1 MSQQPIPLSINR
13 ATPPV
18 PTGLILTG
26 GGARA
31 AYQVG
36 VLAALAQLRRDAG
49 ATQGAPFP
57 VISGT
62 SAGAINAATLAC
74 HADDFDAAVDGLVH
88 LWQGLHVEDIYRA
101 DAFEAVKSGAR
112 WLSMLSL
119 GWALARWTRSRPKS
133 LLDNT
138 PLRELLLRYLDMG
151 RLETMLSDGHLRALA
166 LTGSSYTSG
175 QHVTFFQT
183 HHHVVPW
190 LREQRM
196 AVQTQ
201 LTHAHL
207 LASSAIPFIFP
218 AEPLALEGTTEWFGD
233 GSMRQS
239 APISPAVH
247 LGAERVLVIGAGRM
261 KEPEGDRRLEAAHE
275 HPSMAQIAGH
285 ALSNIFLDALS
296 VDIERLRRIN
306 RTLALLP
313 REARAATP
321 LRPIDLLVI
330 APSRRIDDLA
340 GEHQASLPPSVRAM
354 LRAFG
359 VSGKGPSTSGSAL
372 VSYLLFEPSFVSE
385 LIHLGMS
392 DTLAKRAEV
401 QRFFGWPARAPQMDP
416 AALRK
421 SRPAGFAAAIAGA
434 SAGAGGSGASAGSAS
449 TAGLAASA

>member
-1 MSQQPIPLSINR
+1 MGDDAAMLHAVPKPQARPSR
-13 ATPPV
+13 AEPV
-18 PTGLILTG
+18 TGLILTG

-49 ATQGAPFP
+49 ICSGQPFP

-74 HADDFDAAVDGLVH
+74 HADDFDGAVDGLLH
-88 LWQGLHVEDIYRA
+88 LWGGLHVENIYRA

-119 GWALARWTRSRPKS
+119 GWALARWTRSRPRS
-133 LLDNT
+133 LLDNA
-138 PLRELLLRYLDMG
+138 PLRELLGRYLDME
-151 RLETMLSDGHLRALA
+151 RLDAMLEQGHLRALA
-166 LTGSSYTSG
+166 LTGSSYSSG

-201 LTHAHL
+201 LTLAHL
-207 LASSAIPFIFP
+207 MASSAIPFIFP
-218 AEPLALEGTTEWFGD
+218 AEPLDLEGQPEWFGD

-247 LGAERVLVIGAGRM
+247 LGADRILVIGAGRM
-261 KEPEGDRRLEAAHE
+261 KEPEGPRHCPNLS

-285 ALSNIFLDALS
+285 ALSNIFLDALA
-296 VDIERLRRIN
+296 VDVERLRRIN

-313 REARAATP
+313 HESRLATA

-330 APSRRIDDLA
+330 APSRRLDDLA
-340 GEHQASLPPSVRAM
+340 GEHHASLPPSVRAL

-359 VSGKGPSTSGSAL
+359 VSGQGRDTSGAAL
-372 VSYLLFEPSFVSE
+372 VSYLLFEPSFVTE

-401 QRFFGWPARAPQMDP
+401 QRFFGWPAKAPQIDP
-416 AALRK
+416 AALRR
-421 SRPAGFAAAIAGA
+421 SRSAGFAAGC
-434 SAGAGGSGASAGSAS
+434 
-449 TAGLAASA
+449 

>member
-1 MSQQPIPLSINR
+1 MQHNVPKPLAGLIR
-13 ATPPV
+13 PHPV
-18 PTGLILTG
+18 TGLILTG

-36 VLAALAQLRRDAG
+36 VLAAIAQLRRDAG
-49 ATQGAPFP
+49 ATQGNPFP

-62 SAGAINAATLAC
+62 SAGAINASTLAC
-74 HADDFDAAVDGLVH
+74 HADDFDGAVDGLVH

-119 GWALARWTRSRPKS
+119 GWALARWTRSRPRS
-133 LLDNT
+133 LLDNA
-138 PLRELLLRYLDMG
+138 PLRQLLTRYLDMD
-151 RLETMLSDGHLRALA
+151 RIEAMLDGGHLRAMA

-183 HHHVVPW
+183 HHHIVPW
-190 LREQRM
+190 LREQRL
-196 AVQTQ
+196 AVQAR
-201 LTHAHL
+201 LGLSHL
-207 LASSAIPFIFP
+207 MASAAIPFIFP
-218 AEPLALEGTTEWFGD
+218 AERVDLEGMPEWFGD

-247 LGAERVLVIGAGRM
+247 LGADRVLVIGAGRM
-261 KEPEGDRRLEAAHE
+261 KEPEGRRHQGEDH

-296 VDIERLRRIN
+296 VDVERLRRIN

-313 REARAATP
+313 DEARGATA
-321 LRPIDLLVI
+321 LRPIELLVI
-330 APSRRIDDLA
+330 APSRRLDDLA
-340 GEHQASLPPSVRAM
+340 GEHQASLPKSVRAM

-359 VSGKGPSTSGSAL
+359 VSGEGKTTSGSAL
-372 VSYLLFEPSFVSE
+372 VSYLLFEPSFVNE
-385 LIHLGMS
+385 LINLGMS

-401 QRFFGWPARAPQMDP
+401 QRFFGWPTRAPQIDP
-416 AALRK
+416 ASLRR
-421 SRPAGFAAAIAGA
+421 SRSAGFAAGV
-434 SAGAGGSGASAGSAS
+434 
-449 TAGLAASA
+449 

>member
-1 MSQQPIPLSINR
+1 MLQAVPQPSNSLQGLIRPQ
-13 ATPPV
+13 PV
-18 PTGLILTG
+18 TGLILTG

-36 VLAALAQLRRDAG
+36 VLAAIAQLRRDAG
-49 ATQGAPFP
+49 ATQSNPFP

-74 HADDFDAAVDGLVH
+74 HADDFDGAVDGLLH
-88 LWQGLHVEDIYRA
+88 LWQGLHVEDVYRA
-101 DAFEAVKSGAR
+101 DAFQAVKSGAR

-119 GWALARWTRSRPKS
+119 GWALARWTRTRPRS
-133 LLDNT
+133 LLDNM
-138 PLRELLLRYLDMG
+138 PLRELLMRYLDMG
-151 RLETMLSDGHLRALA
+151 RIDTMLDGAHLRALA

-183 HHHVVPW
+183 RHHVVPW

-201 LTHAHL
+201 LTQAHL
-207 LASSAIPFIFP
+207 MASSAIPFIFP
-218 AEPLALEGTTEWFGD
+218 AEKLDFDGSREWFGD

-261 KEPEGDRRLEAAHE
+261 KEPEGRRLASVQD

-285 ALSNIFLDALS
+285 ALSNIFLDALA
-296 VDIERLRRIN
+296 VDVERLRRIN

-313 REARAATP
+313 REARMATA

-330 APSRRIDDLA
+330 APSRRLDDLA

-354 LRAFG
+354 LRAVG
-359 VSGKGPSTSGSAL
+359 VSGKGQATSGAAL
-372 VSYLLFEPSFVSE
+372 VSYLLFEPSFVGE
-385 LIHLGMS
+385 LINLGMS

-401 QRFFGWPARAPQMDP
+401 QRFFGWPAKAPQIDP
-416 AALRK
+416 ALLRK
-421 SRPAGFAAAIAGA
+421 GRSAGFAA
-434 SAGAGGSGASAGSAS
+434 SV
-449 TAGLAASA
+449 

>member
-1 MSQQPIPLSINR
+1 MQPTAPQPLDGLPR
-13 ATPPV
+13 PQPV
-18 PTGLILTG
+18 TGLILTG

-49 ATQGAPFP
+49 VTQGNPFP
-57 VISGT
+57 IISGT
-62 SAGAINAATLAC
+62 SAGAISASALAC
-74 HADDFDAAVDGLVH
+74 HADDFDGAVDGLLH

-112 WLSMLSL
+112 WVSMLSL
-119 GWALARWTRSRPKS
+119 GWAIARWTRSRPRS
-133 LLDNT
+133 LLDNE
-138 PLRELLLRYLDMG
+138 PLRQLLMRYLDMG
-151 RLETMLSDGHLRALA
+151 RVESMLAGGHLRALA
-166 LTGSSYTSG
+166 LTGSSYSSG

-196 AVQTQ
+196 AVQTR
-201 LTHAHL
+201 LDLGHL
-207 LASSAIPFIFP
+207 MASSAIPFIFP
-218 AEPLALEGTTEWFGD
+218 AEPLDFEGDVEWFGD

-247 LGAERVLVIGAGRM
+247 LGADRVLVIGAGRM
-261 KEPEGDRRLEAAHE
+261 KEPEGRRRLEVGS

-296 VDIERLRRIN
+296 VDVERLRRIN

-313 REARAATP
+313 REARSATA
-321 LRPIDLLVI
+321 LRPIELLVI
-330 APSRRIDDLA
+330 APSRRLDDLA
-340 GEHQASLPPSVRAM
+340 GEHQASLPKSVRAM

-359 VSGKGPSTSGSAL
+359 VSGRGKKTSGSAL
-372 VSYLLFEPSFVSE
+372 VSYLLFEPSFIGE
-385 LIHLGMS
+385 LVNLGMS

-401 QRFFGWPARAPQMDP
+401 QRFFGWPARAPQIDP
-416 AALRK
+416 ASLRRGR
-421 SRPAGFAAAIAGA
+421 SAGFAA
-434 SAGAGGSGASAGSAS
+434 SAPDS
-449 TAGLAASA
+449 LR

>member
-1 MSQQPIPLSINR
+1 MVHTVPKTLPKSVAGLARAQP
-13 ATPPV
+13 V
-18 PTGLILTG
+18 TGLILTG

-36 VLAALAQLRRDAG
+36 VLAAIAQLRRDAG
-49 ATQGAPFP
+49 VTANPFP
-57 VISGT
+57 VICGT
-62 SAGAINAATLAC
+62 SAGAINAAALAC
-74 HADDFDAAVDGLVH
+74 HADDFDGAVDGLLH
-88 LWQGLHVEDIYRA
+88 LWQRLHVEDIYRA

-119 GWALARWTRSRPKS
+119 GWALARWTRSRPRS

-138 PLRELLLRYLDMG
+138 PLRQLLGRYLDMD
-151 RLETMLSDGHLRALA
+151 RIETMLEGGHLRALA

-183 HHHVVPW
+183 HHHIVPW

-196 AVQTQ
+196 AVQTR
-201 LTHAHL
+201 LTLNHL
-207 LASSAIPFIFP
+207 MASSAIPFIFP
-218 AEPLALEGTTEWFGD
+218 AELLDLDGVPEWFGD

-261 KEPEGDRRLEAAHE
+261 KEPEGRRRLDTQA

-285 ALSNIFLDALS
+285 ALSNIFLDALA
-296 VDIERLRRIN
+296 VDVERLRRIN

-313 REARAATP
+313 RETRAATA
-321 LRPIDLLVI
+321 LRPIELLVI
-330 APSRRIDDLA
+330 APSRRLDELA
-340 GEHQASLPPSVRAM
+340 GEHQASLPKSVRAM

-359 VSGKGPSTSGSAL
+359 VSGQGRATSGAAL
-372 VSYLLFEPSFVSE
+372 ISYLLFEPSFIGE

-392 DTLAKRAEV
+392 DTLAKRADV
-401 QRFFGWPARAPQMDP
+401 QRFFGWPARAPQIDP
-416 AALRK
+416 ASLRK
-421 SRPAGFAAAIAGA
+421 SRSAGFAAPV
-434 SAGAGGSGASAGSAS
+434 
-449 TAGLAASA
+449 

>member
-1 MSQQPIPLSINR
+1 MHL
-13 ATPPV
+13 TLKPPAPRV
-18 PTGLILTG
+18 STGLILTG

-36 VLAALAQLRRDAG
+36 VLAAIAQLRRDAG
-49 ATQGAPFP
+49 ATHSNPFP

-62 SAGAINAATLAC
+62 SAGAINATTLAC
-74 HADDFDAAVDGLVH
+74 HADDFDGAVDGLVH
-88 LWQGLHVEDIYRA
+88 LWQGLHVDNIYRA
-101 DAFEAVKSGAR
+101 DAFEAVRSGAR

-119 GWALARWTRSRPKS
+119 GWAIARWTRSRPKS

-138 PLRELLLRYLDMG
+138 PLRELLLRYLDMT
-151 RLETMLSDGHLRALA
+151 RIEPMLDAGHLRALA

-196 AVQTQ
+196 AVQTR
-201 LTHAHL
+201 LTQSHL
-207 LASSAIPFIFP
+207 MASSAIPFIFP
-218 AEPLALEGTTEWFGD
+218 AEPLDFEGATEWFGD

-261 KEPEGDRRLEAAHE
+261 KEPEGRRVNVTHE

-285 ALSNIFLDALS
+285 ALSNIFLDALA
-296 VDIERLRRIN
+296 VDVERLRRIN

-313 REARAATP
+313 REARSATA
-321 LRPIDLLVI
+321 LRPIELLVI
-330 APSRRIDDLA
+330 APSRRLDDLA
-340 GEHQASLPPSVRAM
+340 GEHQASLPASVRAM
-354 LRAFG
+354 LRAVG
-359 VSGKGPSTSGSAL
+359 VSGQGRAMSGTAL
-372 VSYLLFEPSFVSE
+372 LSYLLFEPSFVGD
-385 LIHLGMS
+385 LINLGMS

-401 QRFFGWPARAPQMDP
+401 QRFFGWPARSPQIDP

-421 SRPAGFAAAIAGA
+421 SRSAGFAASI
-434 SAGAGGSGASAGSAS
+434 
-449 TAGLAASA
+449 

>member
-1 MSQQPIPLSINR
+1 MLHAVPKPHSQSMGLNR
-13 ATPPV
+13 PTPV
-18 PTGLILTG
+18 TGLILTG

-36 VLAALAQLRRDAG
+36 VLAAIAQLRRDAG
-49 ATQGAPFP
+49 VTANPFP
-57 VISGT
+57 IISGT
-62 SAGAINAATLAC
+62 SAGAINASTLAC
-74 HADDFDAAVDGLVH
+74 HADDFDGAVDGLLH
-88 LWQGLHVEDIYRA
+88 LWQGLHVENIYRA

-119 GWALARWTRSRPKS
+119 GWAIARWTRSRPRS

-138 PLRELLLRYLDMG
+138 PLRTLLGRYLDMD
-151 RLETMLSDGHLRALA
+151 RIEAMLDGGHLRALA
-166 LTGSSYTSG
+166 LTGSSYSSG

-196 AVQTQ
+196 AVQAR
-201 LTHAHL
+201 LSLGHL
-207 LASSAIPFIFP
+207 MASSAIPFIFP
-218 AEPLALEGTTEWFGD
+218 AESLELEGIAEWFGD

-261 KEPEGDRRLEAAHE
+261 KEPEGRRVDSAEA

-285 ALSNIFLDALS
+285 ALSNIFLDALA
-296 VDIERLRRIN
+296 VDVERLRRIN

-313 REARAATP
+313 RETRAATA
-321 LRPIDLLVI
+321 LRSIELLVI
-330 APSRRIDDLA
+330 APSRRLDDLA

-359 VSGKGPSTSGSAL
+359 VSGKGKTTSGSAL
-372 VSYLLFEPSFVSE
+372 VSYLLFEPSFVNE
-385 LIHLGMS
+385 LINLGMS

-401 QRFFGWPARAPQMDP
+401 QRFFGWPARAPQIDP
-416 AALRK
+416 ALLRR
-421 SRPAGFAAAIAGA
+421 SRSAGFAAGV
-434 SAGAGGSGASAGSAS
+434 G
-449 TAGLAASA
+449 

>member
-1 MSQQPIPLSINR
+1 MLQAVPKPLPGLNRQQP
-13 ATPPV
+13 V
-18 PTGLILTG
+18 TGLILTG

-36 VLAALAQLRRDAG
+36 VLAAIAQLRRDAG
-49 ATQGAPFP
+49 QTQHNPFP

-62 SAGAINAATLAC
+62 SAGAINASTLAC
-74 HADDFDAAVDGLVH
+74 HADDFDGAVDGLLH
-88 LWQGLHVEDIYRA
+88 LWQGLHVENIYRA
-101 DAFEAVKSGAR
+101 DAFEAVRSGAR

-119 GWALARWTRSRPKS
+119 GWAVARWTRSRPKS
-133 LLDNT
+133 LLNNA
-138 PLRELLLRYLDMG
+138 PLRELLARYLDMP
-151 RLETMLSDGHLRALA
+151 RIESMLDGGHLRALA

-183 HHHVVPW
+183 HHHIVPW

-201 LTHAHL
+201 LSLAHL
-207 LASSAIPFIFP
+207 MASSAIPFIFP
-218 AEPLALEGTTEWFGD
+218 AELIELEGMAEWFGD

-261 KEPEGDRRLEAAHE
+261 KEPEGRRVAANE
-275 HPSMAQIAGH
+275 QHPSMAQIAGH

-296 VDIERLRRIN
+296 VDVERLRRIN

-313 REARAATP
+313 RETRAATA
-321 LRPIDLLVI
+321 LRPIELLVI
-330 APSRRIDDLA
+330 APSRRLDDLA
-340 GEHQASLPPSVRAM
+340 GEHQASLPNSVRAM

-359 VSGKGPSTSGSAL
+359 VSGKGNKTSGSAL
-372 VSYLLFEPSFVSE
+372 VSYLLFEPSFVGE
-385 LIHLGMS
+385 LINLGMS

-401 QRFFGWPARAPQMDP
+401 QRFFGWPARAPQIDP
-416 AALRK
+416 AALRR
-421 SRPAGFAAAIAGA
+421 SRSAGFAADC
-434 SAGAGGSGASAGSAS
+434 
-449 TAGLAASA
+449 

>member
-1 MSQQPIPLSINR
+1 MLQAVPRPSPSRDAGLVRP
-13 ATPPV
+13 TPV
-18 PTGLILTG
+18 TGLILTG

-36 VLAALAQLRRDAG
+36 VLAAIAQLRRDAG
-49 ATQGAPFP
+49 ATQSNPFP
-57 VISGT
+57 IISGT
-62 SAGAINAATLAC
+62 SAGAINASTLAC
-74 HADDFDAAVDGLVH
+74 HADDFDGAVDGLVH
-88 LWQGLHVEDIYRA
+88 LWQGLHVENIYRA

-119 GWALARWTRSRPKS
+119 GWAIARWTRSRPRS
-133 LLDNT
+133 LLNNA
-138 PLRELLLRYLDMG
+138 PLRDLLGRYLSMD
-151 RLETMLSDGHLRALA
+151 RVETMLDGGHLRALA

-196 AVQTQ
+196 AVQAR
-201 LTHAHL
+201 LTLDHL
-207 LASSAIPFIFP
+207 MASSAIPFIFP
-218 AEPLALEGTTEWFGD
+218 AEQLDFEGQPEWFGD

-261 KEPEGDRRLEAAHE
+261 KEPEGRRLQATQE

-285 ALSNIFLDALS
+285 ALSNIFLDALA
-296 VDIERLRRIN
+296 VDVERLRRIN

-313 REARAATP
+313 RETRAATA
-321 LRPIDLLVI
+321 LRPIELLVI
-330 APSRRIDDLA
+330 APSRRLDDLA
-340 GEHQASLPPSVRAM
+340 GEHQASLPTSVRAM

-359 VSGKGPSTSGSAL
+359 VSGTGNKTSGSAL
-372 VSYLLFEPSFVSE
+372 VSYLLFEPSFVGE

-401 QRFFGWPARAPQMDP
+401 QRFFGWPARAPQLDP
-416 AALRK
+416 ASLRR
-421 SRPAGFAAAIAGA
+421 SRSAGFAADC
-434 SAGAGGSGASAGSAS
+434 
-449 TAGLAASA
+449 